1 MSGIAK
7 SVLLV
12 TKVWLGWKLVIDGVR
27 LIVNKFFELT
37 LAGIEGTLGG
47 IGRLVSVFDKDLAAS
62 IETARRAAA
71 GLGEEFAMSGDD
83 AADSMQKTAAQIKTT
98 EEAMKNFETTAVA
111 AINRAAAAADKQV
124 GSSIAGTR
132 RTEEE
137 RQMAVERA
145 EQRAALIVSLEER
158 TQSKLAGIEQANFQ
172 RRVEL
177 TNGLIQR
184 DEEAAAKRLELSKG
198 LANDLGAIAG
208 EVFAEQALG
217 QRTAEEAAVQA
228 AKSVLKVTLAT
239 VRRIII
245 ARAAQGA
252 ASQGAAV
259 AGTGAGLI
267 VAPAAAAAM
276 FALLS
281 AFVNRL
287 EHGGIV
293 TGGMPGRDSV
303 PALLTPGEVVIPAPV
318 VRQFAGKPAQTFN
331 QGGFVTAQRGGVIP
345 TTISPAPTTQ
355 VNLTLQSLIPTSTA
369 EAKKAAREFG
379 RELSKLNQRGMFSL
393 QRG

>member
-1 MSGIAK
+1 MPQTPCK
-7 SVLLV
+7 
-12 TKVWLGWKLVIDGVR
+12 
-27 LIVNKFFELT
+27 
-37 LAGIEGTLGG
+37 
-47 IGRLVSVFDKDLAAS
+47 
-62 IETARRAAA
+62 
-71 GLGEEFAMSGDD
+71 
-83 AADSMQKTAAQIKTT
+83 KTAAQIKTT